1 MVKACQDVP
10 GQHLFQY
17 YDADGHRQGV
27 ESADVNAY
35 LQEIT
40 GEHFTAKDFRTWAG
54 TVSAAKALS
63 LQDPPETERQAKA
76 SMTLCVKAT
85 AGLLGNTPTVCR
97 ASYIHPEVMKAFQ
110 EHRLPPGFAT
120 AEGDAY
126 EAEVLAFLDALAEAV
141 REETGLSVAKQVEI
155 SPA

>member
-1 MVKACQDVP
+1 MKACQEVP

-17 YDADGHRQGV
+17 YDAEGTRQGV

-54 TVSAAKALS
+54 TTAAAKALA
-63 LQDPPETERQAKA
+63 LQEPPETERAAK
-76 SMTLCVKAT
+76 SSLNLCVKAT
-85 AGLLGNTPTVCR
+85 AGLLGNTPAVCR
-97 ASYIHPEVMKAFQ
+97 SSYIHPEVLKAFQ
-110 EHRLPPGFAT
+110 EHRLPKAFAE

-126 EAEVLAFLDALAEAV
+126 EAEVLAFLDALAEEV
-141 REETGLSVAKQVEI
+141 REETGLTPHEQVEA
-155 SPA
+155 SAD